1 MSYIRQERERVDNRS
16 NKWYLLLKVSLIPYI
31 LAPAWALLFIWCQD
45 EINDAIE
52 STYGLSESFDFI
64 FIVLFLLFTF
74 LCAFLCRLIALSNIN
89 ASLRLTDDAEISY
102 SYGFIKKSTDSVR
115 ISDIVE
121 MQACFDRGGS
131 IGINMLTKNNKR
143 IFGTLKNN
151 MSLLYVLEVFRSGL
165 SSNAEAVLTEKRVP
179 IMIQRVSAGTYPD
192 MQIFVNQNEVKPT
205 PDLSNESQTIEASA
219 GDVITFFTNTRFSIF
234 RFDGGM
240 QTVFLLGNK
249 IRIFP
254 LASKNSFVQK
264 TTSDNVCVL
273 KENILRANRK
283 KIIALGFV
291 FFLQLIVYILLILG
305 INNKH

>member
-31 LAPAWALLFIWCQD
+31 LAPAWVLLFIRFLD
-45 EINDAIE
+45 EIRDAIE
-52 STYGLSESFDFI
+52 STYGLSESADFI
-64 FIVLFLLFTF
+64 ITMLFLLFPL
-74 LCAFLCRLIALSNIN
+74 LCVFLCRLIALSNIN
-89 ASLRLTDDAEISY
+89 VSLRLTDDAEISY

-151 MSLLYVLEVFRSGL
+151 MPLLYVLEVFRSGL
-165 SSNAEAVLTEKRVP
+165 SSNAEALLTEKRVP

-219 GDVITFFTNTRFSIF
+219 RDVITFFTHTCFSIF

-249 IRIFP
+249 LRFIPI
-254 LASKNSFVQK
+254 ASKISFVQK

-283 KIIALGFV
+283 KSIALGFV
-291 FFLQLIVYILLILG
+291 FFLQLILIILLILG
-305 INNKH
+305 TNNKH

>member
-1 MSYIRQERERVDNRS
+1 MSYIRQERECAESRS
-16 NKWYLLLKVSLIPYI
+16 NRWYLLLRLSFSLFI
-31 LAPAWALLFIWCQD
+31 LGLVGALLFIWCQY

-52 STYGLSESFDFI
+52 STYGLSGSADLI
-64 FIVLFLLFTF
+64 FTMLFLLFPF
-74 LCAFLCRLIALSNIN
+74 LCAFLCLLIALSNIN

-151 MSLLYVLEVFRSGL
+151 MPLLYVLEVFRSGL

-219 GDVITFFTNTRFSIF
+219 GDVITFFTNTCFSIF

-240 QTVFLLGNK
+240 QTVFLLGNT
-249 IRIFP
+249 IRFFP
-254 LASKNSFVQK
+254 IASKNSFVQK

-291 FFLQLIVYILLILG
+291 FFLQLIVFIFILLI
-305 INNKH
+305 

>member
-1 MSYIRQERERVDNRS
+1 MSYIHQERERVDNRS
-16 NKWYLLLKVSLIPYI
+16 NKWYLLLKVSFIPYI
-31 LAPAWALLFIWCQD
+31 LAPAWALLFIRFQD
-45 EINDAIE
+45 EIRDAIE
-52 STYGLSESFDFI
+52 GICGSLASFDLI
-64 FIVLFLLFTF
+64 IIALFLLFPF
-74 LCAFLCRLIALSNIN
+74 LSAFLCILIALSNIN

-151 MSLLYVLEVFRSGL
+151 MPLLYVLEIFRSGL
-165 SSNAEAVLTEKRVP
+165 SSNAEAVLTEKSVP

-249 IRIFP
+249 LRFIPI
-254 LASKNSFVQK
+254 ASKNSFVQK

-273 KENILRANRK
+273 KENILQANRK

-291 FFLQLIVYILLILG
+291 FFLQLIVFILLILG